1 MISTGTVEGM
11 SNRLKVI
18 TRGAYGFRTYRAI
31 EVALY
36 DALGKL
42 SDLQGLFAHRGA
54 AMAAPNKP
62 INRGATPGR

>member
-36 DALGKL
+36 HMLGKL
-42 SDLQGLFAHRGA
+42 PDPQDLSAHRFC
-54 AMAAPNKP
+54 
-62 INRGATPGR
+62 